1 MAVNNE
7 IRAIIVLSWRKQFRE
22 LRTNENKAKDL
33 RNLEENCSNPILKS
47 PENYYKSLKF
57 SAFEEGRSLWKEKF
71 LIVSFSSQL
80 FPVYKQFE
88 GKISPNFGEISPLRT
103 IKGREKGI
111 AMGWRRNYYP

>member
-7 IRAIIVLSWRKQFRE
+7 IRAIIVLSRRKQFRE

-47 PENYYKSLKF
+47 PENYYESLKF
-57 SAFEEGRSLWKEKF
+57 SSFGKEAPQWKEKF

-88 GKISPNFGEISPLRT
+88 DEISPNFERY
-103 IKGREKGI
+103 
-111 AMGWRRNYYP
+111 RRSEQ